1 LAFSCGRSSTD
12 IVDVNIVL
20 EDEQIKF
27 FFEGLTKGTSTQVT
41 QRTYLNTIPNT
52 YFEETQRGDGE
63 ISIVLA
69 MDIFEYQ
76 KLQTNNELPSSP
88 LPDGRDLPET
98 YQYFSGGDGV
108 GNGRAPGDIAQFQ
121 DGRYGAVYQSKESF
135 AIFYPYRLNLSP
147 GSSIHGRLRGLK
159 RKAYFT
165 LVGEG
170 KSGEPSGVFIIF
182 PTLDL

>member
-1 LAFSCGRSSTD
+1 M
-12 IVDVNIVL
+12 IDVNIVL
-20 EDEQIKF
+20 EGDHVKF
-27 FFEGLTKGTSTQVT
+27 FFEGLTKGTSPQVA

-52 YFEETQRGDGE
+52 YFEETRRSDGE

-69 MDIFEYQ
+69 MDIVEYQ
-76 KLQTNNELPSSP
+76 NLQTNNNLPSSP
-88 LPDGRDLPET
+88 LPDGRDLPPT
-98 YQYFSGGDGV
+98 SQFFSGGDGV
-108 GNGRAPGDIAQFQ
+108 GNGRAPGDIAKFQ
-121 DGRYGAVYQSKESF
+121 DGRLGAVYQSKESF
-135 AIFYPYRLNLSP
+135 AIFYPYKLNLAP
-147 GSSIHGRLRGLK
+147 GNSIHGRLNGLE